1 MILSIRAERSKALS
15 SPISSTNERT
25 YVCTYVHDQQMV
37 PPPQIA
43 IGELSR
49 VYLYEAQVGNVPE
62 EELGSGTRLG
72 AAAGD
77 PHGPPGHRVAVVVV

>member
-1 MILSIRAERSKALS
+1 
-15 SPISSTNERT
+15 
-25 YVCTYVHDQQMV
+25 MV

-49 VYLYEAQVGNVPE
+49 VYLYGAQVGNVPE
-62 EELGSGTRLG
+62 EEPESGTRPG

-77 PHGPPGHRVAVVVV
+77 PRGPSTSGHRAIVVRLLVILIPVPLDRVTPDTRDPPALECPGVLGGT